1 MANRIQLRRD
11 TQANWEQVNPILED
25 GEPGLDITQNKIKY
39 GDGTTHW
46 NSLPYASGGGSTALG
61 NTLVNSSYTLSL
73 GADGVT
79 TFPSGNL
86 SIGTIYGS
94 DAMFGSANTIVGVLG
109 QGISGA
115 VALEWTKDGITSGTG
130 NVAGV
135 ILNGPFVPEGV
146 QIATG
151 PISMGGGT
159 YNWAFGSDGNITLP
173 KGGIITEGTIPDA
186 GITGKTLILT
196 PSSGTSATQQLLVYP
211 TAGADANHLHL
222 TSGNLSVTELFL
234 GNDDQYVKLVNN
246 GEVEIRTGEFSHNRN
261 ANGSWTFGANASLGL
276 PSSVTGTGSTLIS
289 ESAITL
295 NSGIY
300 YYYNIMASGQSGG
313 SSEAGAFVTLSF
325 QKSVYPN
332 MDTQVAVG
340 DTITD
345 YATQTQLNVAE
356 IISVGSLWQI
366 TTALVP
372 TITSFS
378 NPFSFSKPNA
388 TGGTWTFATD
398 GTLTTPGNVTIGSGW
413 GNISMVDTIFANN
426 YVYANGVS
434 ILDGLG
440 GGTSNVANLVNGSQ
454 TVSLGADGKL
464 TLPNGNF
471 FQSQAGQGETNLQII
486 DSTNAFKI
494 YTHASSGYQAWVF
507 AADGS
512 TTFPDHAN
520 VSMTG
525 TLTVGNLTVNGT
537 TTTINTQ
544 SYTVVDNIIQIAAD
558 NPADTLDIGF
568 VGHRTVGGTLQHTG
582 LVRDASTGIW
592 ELFSN
597 VTSQPGTTVD
607 FTQALLD
614 DLQLDKLYADTIHL
628 TGTAPS
634 TNTGSAGDLAGD
646 IHVDNNYLYYCTTNW
661 SASSWTVGWYG
672 AVSNTI
678 FLVKGDYPT
687 PQVGWTIT
695 RGVYTFT
702 IATVTDESNWR
713 ITYTGTPYG
722 EGAGGTATLT
732 NPNPAVI
739 WKTIPITAF
748 NTPAWTGLV
757 NAGNQQLGGTL
768 ETNGHYIVGAP
779 YGSAQIDLSL
789 GASLTALRQ
798 MSGPTGGVQINT
810 SPTDTVAH
818 TWTFDYGGNLVYPD
832 GSKQTTAYT
841 GPTYSNA
848 NVASYLVANPQ
859 AGTYSNSNVASYLT
873 TYSGNIG
880 GNISIGGAL
889 RIYSANSAPF
899 NTNDALYVSGGVTTV
914 GSMASGGNITACAF
928 TKSTSIYSGAIQT
941 NGGIGAWGNINIGE
955 SAYITGNINVTGITN
970 VAAISEKF
978 VSNASPASLA
988 NVAINFA
995 QTAIVYVTTPSG
1007 NITANI
1013 QNFSIPSGTVS
1024 SVTVWISQG
1033 ATPYVANSVQI
1044 NNVMQTVK
1052 WQSSAT
1058 APAGNASKQDVIS
1071 FTILNSSGTY
1081 TVLGQLATFG

>member
-11 TQANWEQVNPILED
+11 TQANWERVNPILED

-39 GDGTTHW
+39 GDGTTQW
-46 NSLPYASGGGSTALG
+46 NSLPYASGGTSGNVSTG
-61 NTLVNSSYTLSL
+61 NTLVNGSYTVSL
-73 GADGVT
+73 GADGTV

-94 DAMFGSANTIVGVLG
+94 DAMFGSANAIVGVLG

-146 QIATG
+146 QITTG
-151 PISMGGGT
+151 PIGMGGGS
-159 YNWAFGSDGNITLP
+159 YNWAFSTDGNVTLP
-173 KGGIITEGTIPDA
+173 SGVK
-186 GITGKTLILT
+186 LT
-196 PSSGTSATQQLLVYP
+196 PGYPGYGYIANTAALAGDQVYLSSTDGLAWVGVENGTPKIGTSSGIW
-211 TAGADANHLHL
+211 
-222 TSGNLSVTELFL
+222 LF
-234 GNDDQYVKLVNN
+234 G
-246 GEVEIRTGEFSHNRN
+246 
-261 ANGSWTFGANASLGL
+261 
-276 PSSVTGTGSTLIS
+276 
-289 ESAITL
+289 
-295 NSGIY
+295 
-300 YYYNIMASGQSGG
+300 
-313 SSEAGAFVTLSF
+313 
-325 QKSVYPN
+325 
-332 MDTQVAVG
+332 
-340 DTITD
+340 
-345 YATQTQLNVAE
+345 
-356 IISVGSLWQI
+356 
-366 TTALVP
+366 
-372 TITSFS
+372 
-378 NPFSFSKPNA
+378 
-388 TGGTWTFATD
+388 TD
-398 GTLTTPGNVTIGSGW
+398 GTLTTPGNVIIGTGPDLGW
-413 GNISMVDTIFANN
+413 GNISMVDTISANN
-426 YVYANGVS
+426 FVYANGVS
-434 ILDGLG
+434 ILSGLG
-440 GGTSNVANLVNGSQ
+440 GGATGNVANLVNGSE
-454 TVSLGADGKL
+454 TVSLSADGKL
-464 TLPNGNF
+464 TFPNGNF
-471 FQSQAGQGETNLQII
+471 FQSQSGQGETNLQII
-486 DSTNAFKI
+486 DNTNAFKI